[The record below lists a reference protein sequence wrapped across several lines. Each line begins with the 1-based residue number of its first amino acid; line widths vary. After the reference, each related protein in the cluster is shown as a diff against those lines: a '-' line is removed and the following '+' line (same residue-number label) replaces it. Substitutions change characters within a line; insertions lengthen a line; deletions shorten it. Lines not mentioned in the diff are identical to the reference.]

1 MSVVSDKKPVDLTDR
16 PVMGVMSRPV
26 VAVTLDTDP
35 IEALRLLTTHRIRHL
50 VVLDRDGLC
59 AGVLSDRA
67 IAAAWAV
74 DPFGLNRRRA
84 GELLGGERATLAH
97 QATIGQVARF
107 MKEHGVDAV
116 AVVDDLGLPV
126 GVVTAKDLID
136 VLAA

>member
-1 MSVVSDKKPVDLTDR
+1 MRVVSDKKPVRVTDR
-16 PVMGVMSRPV
+16 PAMGVMSRPV

-50 VVLDRDGLC
+50 VVLDANGLC

-74 DPFGLNRRRA
+74 DPFGLGRQQA
-84 GELLGGERATLAH
+84 GQLLGGEHATLAH
-97 QATIGQVARF
+97 QATVGQVARF
-107 MKEHGVDAV
+107 MKDHGVDAV
-116 AVVDDLGLPV
+116 AIVDDLGLPV